1 MSDIVKQ
8 PIISAASIRII
19 AVQLLLFGLLFLPEF
34 SIYPMKWEVAE
45 YSLVMRTFQ
54 DIVDNPFFYAYLA
67 FISILM
73 LFSFDV
79 NVEEVHVRD
88 GRLSMG
94 QMFVKALTKVITVY
108 GVLYIASWL
117 LLIYK
122 LRFLGDVYI
131 NNHLVAAAG

>member
-8 PIISAASIRII
+8 PVISAASIRII

-54 DIVDNPFFYAYLA
+54 DIVDNPFFYSYLA

-79 NVEEVHVRD
+79 NVEDVASQG
-88 GRLSMG
+88 GRVSMG
-94 QMFVKALTKVITVY
+94 QMFVKALTKVVTVY
-108 GVLYIASWL
+108 GVLYAASWL

-131 NNHLVAAAG
+131 NGHLVAAAG